1 MNQRFILVGDT
12 TTHGGTIV
20 QGIYTHTVDRA
31 PMVATGHKFN
41 CPECGKEAT
50 LIGSSHVMVNGLRRV
65 LHGDKTT
72 CGATILS
79 QYKTGVTETGAK
91 G

>member
-12 TTHGGTIV
+12 TTHGGSIV

-31 PMVATGHKFN
+31 PMVVTGHKFD
-41 CPECGKEAT
+41 CPQCGKEAI
-50 LIGSSHVMVNGLRRV
+50 LIGSSHVTVNGQRRV
-65 LHGDKTT
+65 LQGDKTT
-72 CGATILS
+72 CGAIVICR
-79 QYKTGVTETGAK
+79 YKSSESETGAE

>member
-12 TTHGGTIV
+12 TTHGGSIV

-31 PMVATGHKFN
+31 PMVVTGLKFD
-41 CPECGKEAT
+41 CTQCVTEAI
-50 LIGSSHVMVNGLRRV
+50 LIGSSHVTVNGQRRV
-65 LHGDKTT
+65 LQGDKTT
-72 CGATILS
+72 CGAIVIS
-79 QYKTGVTETGAK
+79 RYKSSVSETGEK

>member
-20 QGIYTHTVDRA
+20 QGIYTHTVDGA
-31 PMVATGHKFN
+31 PMVVTGHKFN
-41 CPECGKEAT
+41 CPQCGKEAT
-50 LIGSSHVMVNGLRRV
+50 LIGSSHVTVNGQRRV
-65 LHGDKTT
+65 LQGDKTT
-72 CGATILS
+72 CGAMTIS
-79 QYKTGVTETGAK
+79 RYKSSVSETGEK

>member
-20 QGIYTHTVDRA
+20 QGVYTHTVDRA
-31 PMVATGHKFN
+31 PMVVTGHKFN
-41 CPECGKEAT
+41 CPQCGREAT
-50 LIGSSHVMVNGLRRV
+50 LIGSSHVMVNGQRRV
-65 LHGDKTT
+65 MHGDKTT
-72 CGATILS
+72 CGALVIS
-79 QYKTGVTETGAK
+79 RFKSGVAESGAK

>member
-31 PMVATGHKFN
+31 AMVVTGHKFN
-41 CPECGKEAT
+41 CPQCGKEAT
-50 LIGSSHVMVNGLRRV
+50 LIGSSHVTVNGQRRV

-72 CGATILS
+72 CGATVIG
-79 QYKTGVTETGAK
+79 QYKSSVSETGAK

>member
-20 QGIYTHTVDRA
+20 QGIYTHTVDRV
-31 PMVATGHKFN
+31 PMVVTGHKFT
-41 CPECGKEAT
+41 CPQCGKEAT
-50 LIGSSHVMVNGLRRV
+50 LIGSSHVTVNGQRRV
-65 LHGDKTT
+65 LQGDKTT
-72 CGATILS
+72 CGAIVMS
-79 QYKTGVTETGAK
+79 RYKSSVSETGAK